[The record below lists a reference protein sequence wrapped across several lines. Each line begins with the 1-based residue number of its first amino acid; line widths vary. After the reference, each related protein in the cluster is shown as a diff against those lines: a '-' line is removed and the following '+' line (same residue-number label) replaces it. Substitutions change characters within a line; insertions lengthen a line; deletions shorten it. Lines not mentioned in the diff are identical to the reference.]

1 VFALVVGA
9 VDEVAGVETVVGV
22 WTVGDS
28 VEVRTWDE
36 LDEVGLDVE
45 EHAVKND
52 AVITVSAATIGID
65 FFISPTIH
73 QRWEHYTTMTHDRL
87 LDLGNV
93 APGIFGTDVVS
104 GRAASTVCSH
114 EAQSPDTRT

>member
-9 VDEVAGVETVVGV
+9 VEEVAGVETVVGV

-28 VEVRTWDE
+28 VEVCTWDE

-45 EHAVKND
+45 EHPVKND
-52 AVITVSAATIGID
+52 AVITISPATIGID

-73 QRWEHYTTMTHDRL
+73 QRWEH
-87 LDLGNV
+87 
-93 APGIFGTDVVS
+93 
-104 GRAASTVCSH
+104 
-114 EAQSPDTRT
+114 